1 MKINFSPNIFRAYDI
16 RGIYPKE
23 INETTAYFLG
33 RAFVRFLR
41 QKNRKKPKIIVGQ
54 DNRFSSKKLW
64 HGLIQGILE
73 EGGEVVDI
81 GLSTSPMFYW
91 ASGYYQFM
99 GGVYITASHNP
110 PQYNGFKLVIQGTQ
124 PLSSEFGLPEI
135 KKLFLDLQ
143 KEAKLNFKKKVHLTR
158 KKVLNQYLNFVLE
171 HSNFSPKTKFFQKP
185 VLKIVI
191 DTANAVSG
199 TLIKPLFKKINQI
212 SPIKFQIYHLFPQLN
227 GLFPNHLPDPLKE
240 ENLKTLCS
248 TVKTKKAHLGVAFD
262 GDGDRIV
269 LIDEKGRKISGD
281 LLTALIAQIILRE
294 KKNKKILYDIRSSN
308 SVKEAIKE
316 AGGQPVVWKI
326 GHSLIKAK
334 MRKDKIIFGG
344 EFSGHYYHQDY
355 YFAECPLFVLVKIL
369 ESLVDSYPKPFSNII
384 QPLQRYYHSGE
395 INFPIKEINT
405 SIVKE
410 KLFKKLI
417 QKYAS
422 GKVYQLDGL
431 RIDFPQWW
439 FLVRPS
445 NTEPLIRL
453 IVEAKKPDLMR
464 KKVQEL
470 KSIIKKF

>member
-16 RGIYPKE
+16 RGIYPNE

-33 RAFVRFLR
+33 RAFVRFLK
-41 QKNRKKPKIIVGQ
+41 QKNKKKPKIIIGQ
-54 DNRFSSKKLW
+54 DNRFSSKNLF
-64 HGLIQGILE
+64 QGISQGIFE
-73 EGGEVVDI
+73 EGGEIVNI

-91 ASGYYQFM
+91 VSGCYQFPA
-99 GGVYITASHNP
+99 GVYITASHNP
-110 PQYNGFKLVIQGTQ
+110 PQYNGFKLVVQGTE
-124 PLSSEFGLPEI
+124 PLSGEFGLPEI
-135 KKLFLDLQ
+135 KNLFLDLK
-143 KEAKLNFKKKVHLTR
+143 KETRLNPKKKVRLTS
-158 KKVLNQYLNFVLE
+158 KKVLNQYLNFVLK
-171 HSNFSPKTKFFQKP
+171 HSNFLPQKRFFQKP
-185 VLKIVI
+185 VIKIVI

-212 SPIKFQIYHLFPQLN
+212 SPIKCQVYHLFSQLN

-248 TVKTKKAHLGVAFD
+248 TVKKKKAHLGVAFD

-281 LLTALIAQIILRE
+281 LITALIAQIILQE
-294 KKNKKILYDIRSSN
+294 KKNRKILYDIRSSN
-308 SVKEAIKE
+308 SVKEVIRE

-355 YFAECPLFVLVKIL
+355 YFAECPLFVLMKIL
-369 ESLVDSYPKPFSNII
+369 EILVDNYPKPFSEVI

-395 INFPIKEINT
+395 INFPKKNINDPLLKER
-405 SIVKE
+405 
-410 KLFKKLI
+410 LFRKLI
-417 QKYAS
+417 QKYAQ
-422 GKVYQLDGL
+422 GRTCQLDGL

-453 IVEAKKPDLMR
+453 IVEAKESDLMKEKIR
-464 KKVQEL
+464 EL